1 MAERPPETPPQR
13 QLELAVRDVVRFVD
27 GAPDGI
33 VVVDVS
39 GTIRYANTAAH
50 HLLHRPEGTLLGE
63 PFGIPLGDEAP
74 HDIEL
79 RTPTGSLKTV
89 EVRFTPVQSEGQEGW
104 TVALRDVTRRA
115 EANRALLEM
124 IQQREDVIA
133 VTSHELRN
141 PLTVMTGV
149 VEAFLDQSQ
158 ELSSEERVQ
167 TWRRLE
173 RHTARMAKVVEQF
186 LDAARL
192 ESGLF
197 RPHPVPTVL
206 LDVVLERLPELGD
219 VASSVDVRID
229 PDITVLADPDHLWT
243 ILGNF
248 AVNSSKYAGTQIV
261 LAAEPRG
268 EACVMTVSDT
278 GPGVPDEHVPGLFD
292 RYTQVRHEDE
302 PRGSGLGLWI
312 ARSIAECY
320 GGRVWF
326 EPGQPV
332 GSVFA
337 CQLPLAG

>member
-1 MAERPPETPPQR
+1 MAEAPSETPPER
-13 QLELAVRDVVRFVD
+13 RLELAVRDVVRFVD

-33 VVVDVS
+33 VVVDAS
-39 GTIRYANTAAH
+39 GAIRYANTTAH
-50 HLLHRPEGTLLGE
+50 HLLHRPEGSLLGE
-63 PFGIPLGDEAP
+63 PFGIPLGDDAP
-74 HDIEL
+74 YDIEL

-115 EANRALLEM
+115 EANRKLLEM
-124 IQQREDVIA
+124 VQQREDAIA

-149 VEAFLDQSQ
+149 VEAFLDQSH
-158 ELSSEERVQ
+158 ELSPEERMQ

-173 RHTARMAKVVEQF
+173 RQTARMAKVVEQF

-197 RPHPVPTVL
+197 RPHPVPSTL

-219 VASSVDVRID
+219 VASTVDVRIG
-229 PDITVLADPDHLWT
+229 PDITVLTDPDHLWT
-243 ILGNF
+243 ILSNF
-248 AVNSSKYAGTQIV
+248 TVNSSKYAGTPIV
-261 LAAEPRG
+261 LAAETRD
-268 EACVMTVSDT
+268 ETCVITVTDT
-278 GPGVPDEHVPGLFD
+278 GPGVPEEHIPGLFD
-292 RYTQVRHEDE
+292 RYIQVHHEDE

-326 EPGQPV
+326 EQGRPV

-337 CQLPLAG
+337 CQLPLA

>member
-1 MAERPPETPPQR
+1 M
-13 QLELAVRDVVRFVD
+13 RFVD

-39 GTIRYANTAAH
+39 GTIRYANAAAH
-50 HLLHRPEGTLLGE
+50 DLLHRTEGTLLGE
-63 PFGIPLGDEAP
+63 PFGIPLGDDAP

-89 EVRFTPVQSEGQEGW
+89 EVRFTPVQSEGQSGW

-115 EANRALLEM
+115 EANRKLLDM
-124 IQQREDVIA
+124 IRQREDAIA

-149 VEAFLDQSQ
+149 VEAFLDQSHP
-158 ELSSEERVQ
+158 LSPEERVES
-167 TWRRLE
+167 WRRLE
-173 RHTARMAKVVEQF
+173 RQTARMAKVVEQF

-206 LDVVLERLPELGD
+206 LDVVLERLPELGEA
-219 VASSVDVRID
+219 ASTVDVCIA

-243 ILGNF
+243 VLSNF
-248 AVNSSKYAGTQIV
+248 VVNSAKYAGTPIQ
-261 LAAEPRG
+261 LAAETKD
-268 EACVMTVSDT
+268 ADCIITVSDT
-278 GPGVPDEHVPGLFD
+278 GPGVPEEHVPGLFD
-292 RYTQVRHEDE
+292 RYVQVHLDDE

-312 ARSIAECY
+312 ARSIVECY

-326 EPGQPV
+326 EQGQPV

-337 CQLPLAG
+337 CQLPLA